1 MRLHRKRKKA
11 IKKKW
16 FKRDGFKL
24 YIIKSSIELVGE
36 GCWVRLK

>member
-1 MRLHRKRKKA
+1 MRIPRKRKKA

-16 FKRDGFKL
+16 FKRDGVKL
-24 YIIKSSIELVGE
+24 YIVKSSIGLIGK